1 MSSEE
6 SDSSSDEDMPLSSLV
21 KNSRS
26 SSRASRGSYK
36 EESAEEEEELEFD
49 DGVESD
55 EGDEDDDG
63 ESSDDDAPLSEFKS
77 PKANDDGES
86 SDDDAPLSEFKSPK
100 AKTAAKK
107 KATKKKATKK
117 KATKKK
123 ATKKKSTPKKK
134 TVVKKFESSTKAM
147 ISRSSELYL
156 NAKKGKLISEL
167 LSRWWYT
174 ITWPE
179 PESLPESVPVNCDA
193 MDGFKGVYVTT
204 SGEDVG
210 KILDMRNKDTCPNFI
225 NMAKKDSAELQE
237 LLLKAIAEQRRQL
250 IEADGEGTQTEKDL
264 GMLEKWAKKVNPKT
278 ADKEAI
284 KVLKAVGLYA

>member
-55 EGDEDDDG
+55 EGDDDDDG

-77 PKANDDGES
+77 PKANGES

>member
-21 KNSRS
+21 KNPPMRS
-26 SSRASRGSYK
+26 SSRSRSSYK
-36 EESAEEEEELEFD
+36 EESAEEEEEEFEFD

-55 EGDEDDDG
+55 DGDEDEDDEDDDG
-63 ESSDDDAPLSEFKS
+63 ESSDDDAPLS
-77 PKANDDGES
+77 D
-86 SDDDAPLSEFKSPK
+86 FKSPK
-100 AKTAAKK
+100 AKPAAKK
-107 KATKKKATKK
+107 KSTKKKATKK

-123 ATKKKSTPKKK
+123 K
-134 TVVKKFESSTKAM
+134 TVVKKSESSTKAM
-147 ISRSSELYL
+147 ITRSSELYL

-167 LSRWWYT
+167 LSRWWYA

>member
-55 EGDEDDDG
+55 EGDDDDDG

-77 PKANDDGES
+77 PKANGES

-100 AKTAAKK
+100 AKTAA
-107 KATKKKATKK
+107 KKKATKK

>member
-6 SDSSSDEDMPLSSLV
+6 SASSSDEDMPLSSLA
-21 KNSRS
+21 KPPPRRS
-26 SSRASRGSYK
+26 SSRSRSSYK
-36 EESAEEEEELEFD
+36 EESAEEEEAELEFD
-49 DGVESD
+49 DGVESED
-55 EGDEDDDG
+55 DDGDDEDDDG

-77 PKANDDGES
+77 PKAK
-86 SDDDAPLSEFKSPK
+86 P
-100 AKTAAKK
+100 AAKKKSTTK
-107 KATKKKATKK
+107 KATKKKAT
-117 KATKKK
+117 ATK
-123 ATKKKSTPKKK
+123 KKK
-134 TVVKKFESSTKAM
+134 TVVKKSESSTKAM
-147 ISRSSELYL
+147 ITRSSELYL
-156 NAKKGKLISEL
+156 NAMKGKLISEL
-167 LSRWWYT
+167 LSRWWYA

-225 NMAKKDSAELQE
+225 NMAKKDCAELQE

-278 ADKEAI
+278 ADKEAK

>member
-55 EGDEDDDG
+55 EGDDD
-63 ESSDDDAPLSEFKS
+63 
-77 PKANDDGES
+77 DDGES

-100 AKTAAKK
+100 AKTAA
-107 KATKKKATKK
+107 KKKATKK

>member
-6 SDSSSDEDMPLSSLV
+6 SASSSDEDMPLSSLA
-21 KNSRS
+21 KPPPRRS
-26 SSRASRGSYK
+26 SSRSRSSYK
-36 EESAEEEEELEFD
+36 EESAEEEEAELEFD
-49 DGVESD
+49 DGVESED
-55 EGDEDDDG
+55 DDGDDEDDDG
-63 ESSDDDAPLSEFKS
+63 ESSDDDAPLS
-77 PKANDDGES
+77 N
-86 SDDDAPLSEFKSPK
+86 FKSPK
-100 AKTAAKK
+100 AKPAAKK
-107 KATKKKATKK
+107 KATKKKATPKK
-117 KATKKK
+117 KA
-123 ATKKKSTPKKK
+123 
-134 TVVKKFESSTKAM
+134 VVKKSESTKAM
-147 ISRSSELYL
+147 ITRSSELYL
-156 NAKKGKLISEL
+156 NAMKGKLISEL
-167 LSRWWYT
+167 LSRWWYA

-225 NMAKKDSAELQE
+225 NMAKKDCAELQE

-278 ADKEAI
+278 ADKEAK

>member
-21 KNSRS
+21 KNSPRRS

-36 EESAEEEEELEFD
+36 EESAEEEEAEFEFD
-49 DGVESD
+49 DGVYSD
-55 EGDEDDDG
+55 EGDEDDG
-63 ESSDDDAPLSEFKS
+63 
-77 PKANDDGES
+77 GES

-100 AKTAAKK
+100 AKPAAKKKSTTKKSAKK
-107 KATKKKATKK
+107 KATATK
-117 KATKKK
+117 
-123 ATKKKSTPKKK
+123 KKK
-134 TVVKKFESSTKAM
+134 TVVKKSESSTKAM
-147 ISRSSELYL
+147 ITRSSELYL
-156 NAKKGKLISEL
+156 KAKKGKLISEL
-167 LSRWWYT
+167 LSRWWYA

-225 NMAKKDSAELQE
+225 NMAKKSSAELQE

-250 IEADGEGTQTEKDL
+250 IEADGEGTETEKDL
-264 GMLEKWAKKVNPKT
+264 RMLEKWAKKVNPKT

-284 KVLKAVGLYA
+284 KVLKAAGLHT